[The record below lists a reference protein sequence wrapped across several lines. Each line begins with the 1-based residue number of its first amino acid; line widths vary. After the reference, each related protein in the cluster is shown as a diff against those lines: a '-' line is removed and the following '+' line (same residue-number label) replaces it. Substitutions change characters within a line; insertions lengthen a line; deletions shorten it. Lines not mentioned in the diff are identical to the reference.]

1 MNLSNALSYIQGQVS
16 PNSVTNDCGGEGC
29 KVYRTDLP
37 RQKVVINLE
46 KEFDS
51 SGDNSKRCDRLLF
64 YANSGKNILVAVP
77 IELKGGKGKESQ
89 VRAQLKSGLE
99 FAATLVQ
106 DLKEPIHYVPIVFT
120 KKGMKETN
128 PKHQRRELKVKIN
141 GKTFN
146 VLQGRCGKKDNLA
159 TALSQAGYL

>member
-1 MNLSNALSYIQGQVS
+1 MNLSNGLSRIQGKVS
-16 PNSVTNDCGGEGC
+16 LNSITEDCGGEGC

-51 SGDNSKRCDRLLF
+51 RKDSSKRCDRLLF
-64 YANSGKNILVAVP
+64 YKNKNILYAVP

-89 VRAQLKSGLE
+89 VREQLKKGLE

-106 DLKEPIHYVPIVFT
+106 DLKEPVFVPIVFT
-120 KKGMKETN
+120 KKGIKESS
-128 PKHQRRELKVKIN
+128 PKHQKRKLKVKFN
-141 GKTFN
+141 GTELN
-146 VLQGRCGKKDNLA
+146 VLQGRCGRKKNLA
-159 TALSQAGYL
+159 NLLSQAGYL